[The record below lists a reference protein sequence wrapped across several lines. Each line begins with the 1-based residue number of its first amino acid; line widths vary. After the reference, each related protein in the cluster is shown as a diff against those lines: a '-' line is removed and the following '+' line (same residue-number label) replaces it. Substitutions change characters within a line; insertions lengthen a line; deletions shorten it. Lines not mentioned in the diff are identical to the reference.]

1 MEALIIIA
9 ISIALFY
16 GAFQFRL
23 KTKKISVKGVEAEGI
38 VFYIVE
44 SDNINSHAN
53 YPVIRFLTSEKEW
66 ITEEYDISAGP
77 NLFKK
82 GQRVSVIYN
91 PDNPRE
97 FFIKSESTILMPVL
111 AIILAVILLAVGLY
125 KLYI

>member
-16 GAFQFRL
+16 GAFQFQL
-23 KTKKISVKGVEAEGI
+23 KTKRLSFKGAEAEGI
-38 VFYIVE
+38 VFDIVE

-53 YPVIRFLTSEKEW
+53 YPIIRFLTSQKEW
-66 ITEEYDISAGP
+66 ITEEYDISVTP
-77 NLFKK
+77 SLFKK

-91 PDNPRE
+91 PDNPKE
-97 FFIKSESTILMPVL
+97 FFIKSESAVLMPVL
-111 AIILAVILLAVGLY
+111 AIILAIILLAAGLY